1 MSKTPQSNLGD
12 LVPKA
17 LEAAE
22 TLKALAHETRLLAV
36 CFIGDGE
43 RTVQELE
50 GFLGTTQSNVSQ
62 HLAKLKAAGV
72 LASRKDGKLVFYRV
86 KDPGMFRLVE
96 ALQSIYCPP
105 AENGT
110 TGAAGTAG
118 TLKASAS
125 GATAAAGG
133 RPQAA
138 SSGAARGAG
147 RGNR

>member
-1 MSKTPQSNLGD
+1 MRSTPPSLLGE

-72 LASRKDGKLVFYRV
+72 LSSRKDGKLVFYRV

-105 AENGT
+105 AAGESAGPAKAASR
-110 TGAAGTAG
+110 AAGKG
-118 TLKASAS
+118 S
-125 GATAAAGG
+125 
-133 RPQAA
+133 R
-138 SSGAARGAG
+138 
-147 RGNR
+147 